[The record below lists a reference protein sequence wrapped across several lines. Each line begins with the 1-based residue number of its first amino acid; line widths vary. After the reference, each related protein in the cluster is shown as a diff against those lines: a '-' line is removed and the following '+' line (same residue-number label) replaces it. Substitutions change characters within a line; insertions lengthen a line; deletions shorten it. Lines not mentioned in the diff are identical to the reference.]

1 MVPAF
6 IRFSNRRWLK
16 QIGLDTPDLGH
27 LKRIRKQDEVAT
39 LLLGISLDPPTLPVD
54 LDLPTPYLLS
64 VPTSSA
70 LTLPSLNLK
79 SALWP
84 TLYTPRR
91 KDEPEQWTR
100 SRLRWAWDAM
110 KKTVDAALTAQ
121 TENGE
126 VRVDPFC
133 ALFVVKVVD
142 MLDYSCLLPG
152 TYLLRSSWRV
162 MFHLLHLHSLDMI
175 LGSRQG
181 TLSGM
186 LLPIRFNGW
195 RTTVHSR

>member
-1 MVPAF
+1 MGCGHSRSASYHHHAQVRCLPFLSPSTMVMHSF
-6 IRFSNRRWLK
+6 VSNRRWLK

-27 LKRIRKQDEVAT
+27 LKRIRKQDEIAT

-54 LDLPTPYLLS
+54 LDLPTPYLLP

-91 KDEPEQWTR
+91 KDEPEPWTR

-110 KKTVDAALTAQ
+110 KRTVDAAFTAQ
-121 TENGE
+121 AENGE
-126 VRVDPFC
+126 VRVDS
-133 ALFVVKVVD
+133 FVCFLLLKRWFA
-142 MLDYSCLLPG
+142 DYSCLLPG
-152 TYLLRSSWRV
+152 TYLLRSS
-162 MFHLLHLHSLDMI
+162 
-175 LGSRQG
+175 
-181 TLSGM
+181 
-186 LLPIRFNGW
+186 
-195 RTTVHSR
+195 

>member
-1 MVPAF
+1 MDIPDQRHITTMLKCVPCPF
-6 IRFSNRRWLK
+6 PLTMGPCIHFVSNRRWLK

-27 LKRIRKQDEVAT
+27 LKRIRKQDDIAT

-54 LDLPTPYLLS
+54 LDLPTPYLLP

-84 TLYTPRR
+84 TLYTPSR
-91 KDEPEQWTR
+91 KDEPEPWTR

-110 KKTVDAALTAQ
+110 KRTVDAAIMAQ

-126 VRVDPFC
+126 VRLFSYAFC
-133 ALFVVKVVD
+133 
-142 MLDYSCLLPG
+142 C
-152 TYLLRSSWRV
+152 
-162 MFHLLHLHSLDMI
+162 
-175 LGSRQG
+175 
-181 TLSGM
+181 
-186 LLPIRFNGW
+186 
-195 RTTVHSR
+195 